1 LLPQAALKIIYMVII
16 SQIIFL
22 LLVTFAVGLF
32 VRNMK
37 RLIRNVK
44 LGKPNWPNDQPNERW
59 RRVLLNALGQKK
71 MFKRPVP
78 AILHFFVYA
87 GFIIINV
94 EILEIII
101 DGLFGTHRIF
111 APIIGSLYAPFI
123 SFFEFL
129 AWGVLIG
136 CAIFLIRRN
145 VVKVKRLNQVELN
158 GWPRMDANTILIAEI
173 TLMVAFLTLNTADQ
187 VLQSRGHE
195 HYFNTGRFF
204 FTGFMM
210 PILNGLST
218 GQLVALERTC
228 WWAHIIGVFAFLNYL
243 YYSKHLHILF
253 AFPNTYYSRLDPQGK
268 IRNMPEIQKEVQLML
283 DPSTAS
289 NEPPAEPGRF
299 GAKDVFDLQTTD
311 LLGAF
316 SCTEC
321 GRCTAVCPANITGK
335 LLSPRKIMMDTRD
348 RCEEIGRG
356 QDKQGKDYKDEKS
369 LLGDYITHE
378 EIFACTTCQACVE
391 ACPVNIDPLNI
402 IQQLRRYSI
411 MEEGNAPGNW
421 NTMFTSIENNQAPW
435 QFSPGD
441 RANWAEELKN
451 EN

>member
-1 LLPQAALKIIYMVII
+1 MSYI
-16 SQIIFL
+16 SQILFFL
-22 LLVTFAVGLF
+22 LFAAGVGLF

-44 LGKPNWPNDQPNERW
+44 LGKPNWPNDRPNERW
-59 RRVLLNALGQKK
+59 KRVALNAFGQKK
-71 MFKRPVP
+71 MFKRPLP
-78 AILHFFVYA
+78 AVLHFFVYA

-94 EILEIII
+94 EILEIVI

-111 APIIGSLYAPFI
+111 APIIGPALYGPFI
-123 SFFEFL
+123 TFFEFL

-145 VVKVKRLNQVELN
+145 IVKVKRLNLPDLKP
-158 GWPRMDANTILIAEI
+158 WSLLDANIILIAEI

-187 VLQSRGHE
+187 VLQTRGLE
-195 HYFNTGRFF
+195 HYIPTGKFF
-204 FTGFMM
+204 FTSLTM
-210 PILNGLST
+210 PLLSGMST
-218 GQLVALERTC
+218 NSLIALERIC
-228 WWAHIIGVFAFLNYL
+228 WWLHIIGVFGFLNYL
-243 YYSKHLHILF
+243 YFSKHLHILF
-253 AFPNTYYSRLDPQGK
+253 AFPNTYYSRLEPQGK
-268 IRNMPEIQKEVQLML
+268 MKNMPEIQREVQLML
-283 DPSTAS
+283 DPAAVTG
-289 NEPPAEPGRF
+289 EPAAEPGRF

-321 GRCTAVCPANITGK
+321 GRCTAVCPANLTGK

-356 QDKQGKDYKDEKS
+356 IDKQGKEYKDEKS

-378 EIFACTTCQACVE
+378 ELFACTTCQACVE

-402 IQQLRRYSI
+402 ISQLRRFAI
-411 MEEGNAPGNW
+411 MEEGAAPGNW
-421 NTMFTSIENNQAPW
+421 NTMFTSIENNMAPW
-435 QFSPGD
+435 QFSPLD

-451 EN
+451 DQ